1 MKRIFS
7 CPPDTNEPLVVIAQS
22 SSEMP
27 LLTSTNEFH
36 TKMMTPTH
44 DKEEPKTSSK
54 CYIQVTGMTCA
65 SSVAN
70 IERNLR
76 REEGKTLLKLAI
88 LCTNLRTL
96 SILSSYV
103 FCNHVYDSCQGLIKT
118 ISDLQDNLD
127 FLIAS
132 FCSCFCF
139 LRYSSCLIY
148 LMAAL

>member
-36 TKMMTPTH
+36 TKMMTPIH
-44 DKEEPKTSSK
+44 DKEDAKTSSK

-65 SSVAN
+65 SCVAN

-76 REEGKTLLKLAI
+76 REEGKTLLKPVI
-88 LCTNLRTL
+88 LCTSLRTL
-96 SILSSYV
+96 SFLSSYV

-127 FLIAS
+127 FLTTVFVS
-132 FCSCFCF
+132 VLFP
-139 LRYSSCLIY
+139 
-148 LMAAL
+148 